1 MSVRE
6 FIKKFYNSNF
16 CFKIRELINTFK
28 YKLFIKKKTIRLK
41 KKYLSIKENI
51 TFYNCLIHSNSRSFS
66 KYINRITYVQF
77 WLDTINFACKFY
89 DEKKTQLIIEKNIN
103 ILSKNYLNIDLQL
116 KKIILEIHSYYK
128 FLSKEIFSIL
138 FSNFLLVNKN
148 KFNKSKCIKENLII
162 SFIRK
167 FNLTQRY
174 SNNNF
179 NNNEKLKIYKELIF
193 IFKSKKKLTNS
204 FFCHYMNSF
213 KTHHLTNLNKIKKNN
228 NDLIKNKDQNIFGS
242 TFYAFGHMLLFIF
255 EKKKSFLPKK
265 NKIIIAP
272 SFIAN
277 NFLGLIIKK
286 IFYKNTIISNKIFLD
301 CTLNK
306 KFHFDEITTDHN
318 LKNFASNLAF
328 KEFKKYGLIKKI
340 INKKDLYS
348 IVEKYNLKP
357 YSHPK
362 KYVCIYFKD
371 SSFKM
376 QKKTNEL
383 VDTFSNPC
391 DFTPLIKYLIN
402 LGYDVI
408 RIGDSYER
416 KVTIK
421 DKRFFEYSHSNHKN
435 DYNDILIPYNSEF
448 IICTGFG
455 GGNWLPHV
463 LRKYSLHLDYPFHR
477 RNRFDDLMYLQIK
490 PLIDLNNNSKLVNIQ
505 DYYSEKIG
513 ITHNFNTLINNGI
526 KIIKT
531 DPQIYKDCL
540 DKFLIFLKNKNNCLF
555 NYSNQKNEIPYNI
568 LEIDRTCTINN
579 EIKNF

>member
-1 MSVRE
+1 MSARE

-16 CFKIRELINTFK
+16 FFKIRELINTFK
-28 YKLFIKKKTIRLK
+28 YKLFIKKNTQLK
-41 KKYLSIKENI
+41 KNFVGIKENI
-51 TFYNCLIHSNSRSFS
+51 TFYNCLIHSNSRAFS

-77 WLDTINFACKFY
+77 WLETIIFACKFY
-89 DEKKTQLIIEKNIN
+89 NEKKTQIIIKKNIN
-103 ILSKNYLNIDLQL
+103 LLSKNYLNIDLQL
-116 KKIILEIHSYYK
+116 KKIILEIRSYYK
-128 FLSKEIFSIL
+128 FLSKEIFSIF

-148 KFNKSKCIKENLII
+148 NFNKSKCIKENLII

-179 NNNEKLKIYKELIF
+179 NNNEKLKIYKNLFF
-193 IFKSKKKLTNS
+193 IFNSKKKIKNN
-204 FFCHYMNSF
+204 FFYHYMNSF
-213 KTHHLTNLNKIKKNN
+213 KTHHLINLNKINKKNTG
-228 NDLIKNKDQNIFGS
+228 LIKKKDQNVFGS
-242 TFYAFGHMLLFIF
+242 SFYAFGHMLLFIF

-286 IFYKNTIISNKIFLD
+286 IFFKNTIISNKIFLD

-328 KEFKKYGLIKKI
+328 KEFKKYGLIQKI

-371 SSFKM
+371 SAFKM

-402 LGYDVI
+402 IGYDVI

-416 KVTIK
+416 KVNIK
-421 DKRFFEYSHSNHKN
+421 DKHFFEYSHSNQKN

-455 GGNWLPHV
+455 GANWLPHV

-505 DYYSEKIG
+505 DYYSRKIG

-526 KIIKT
+526 RMIKT
-531 DPQIYKDCL
+531 DPQIYNDSL
-540 DKFLIFLKNKNNCLF
+540 DKFLIFLKDNNNCLF

-568 LEIDRTCTINN
+568 LAINKTCTINN
-579 EIKNF
+579 KIKTY